1 MKMKSLGKSGVILLV
16 LAVSLVVV
24 PALNSAERAPRISLR
39 LLIRQPGQV
48 LMLLFPW
55 VGMGLDVDVTAATG
69 TKPMMPSV
77 GRVRPTNDS
86 STTKP
91 ASGD

>member
-1 MKMKSLGKSGVILLV
+1 MKRNSFWKSGTVLLV
-16 LAVSLVVV
+16 LAFSLVVV
-24 PALNSAERAPRISLR
+24 PALNTAERAPRISFR
-39 LLIRQPGQV
+39 LLMHRPGQV
-48 LMLLFPW
+48 LTLLFPW
-55 VGMGLDVDVTAATG
+55 VGMSQDAGLTAATG
-69 TKPMMPSV
+69 TKPITPSV

>member
-1 MKMKSLGKSGVILLV
+1 MSTKNLWKSGVVLLV
-16 LAVSLVVV
+16 LVFSLVVV
-24 PALNSAERAPRISLR
+24 PALNTAERAPRISFR
-39 LLIRQPGQV
+39 LLMHQPGQV
-48 LMLLFPW
+48 LTLLFPW
-55 VGMGLDVDVTAATG
+55 VGIGQDASLTAATG
-69 TKPMMPSV
+69 TKPMTPSV